1 MSSQAEA
8 LYALQKIDVT
18 LQKNRKRLAEIDTLL
33 TNNEQVKQ
41 AQHLVN
47 QVNTS
52 LTPRRTKAKDLE
64 LELQTAQQKHKTS
77 EDRLYSG
84 LVKNPK
90 ELQDL
95 QNEIASLKNRIG
107 IIEEHLLEAMML
119 VEESAEALAQAE
131 ANLQMAIKAS
141 EQQNRE
147 LVAEKKQLSQT
158 IETLNTQRGTALQG
172 ITPDSLKSYETLRPK
187 KANQPV
193 AILRN
198 CSCTS
203 CGIEQTKFVEEAV
216 RKGKELVMCLG
227 CGRILV
233 EML

>member
-8 LYALQKIDVT
+8 LYALQKIDMT
-18 LQKNRKRLAEIDTLL
+18 LQKNRKRLTEIDTLL
-33 TNNEQVKQ
+33 ANNEQVKQ
-41 AQHLVN
+41 AQRIVD
-47 QVNTS
+47 QANTT
-52 LTPRRTKAKDLE
+52 LTPHRAKAKDLE
-64 LELQTAQQKHKTS
+64 LELQAAQQKHKTS

-95 QNEIASLKNRIG
+95 QIELASLKKRIDT
-107 IIEEHLLEAMML
+107 IEEQLLEAMLL
-119 VEESAEALAQAE
+119 VEESTEKLTHAESDLKT
-131 ANLQMAIKAS
+131 AIKSS

-147 LVAEKKQLSQT
+147 LVAEKKQLTQT
-158 IETLNTQRGTALQG
+158 IETLNSQRETALQG
-172 ITPDSLKSYETLRPK
+172 ITPDSLKTYETLRPK

-193 AILRN
+193 AVLRN
-198 CSCTS
+198 CSCTL